1 LDAERNPMR
10 LRCYHDQT
18 IAEILTDSVTKMM
31 MEADGIDA
39 RELETA
45 LRLVARSSPAVS
57 SRQLRAWLTRRR

>member
-1 LDAERNPMR
+1 MR

-18 IAEILTDSVTKMM
+18 ISEVLTDSVTKMV

-39 RELETA
+39 KELETE